1 MGTVNFG
8 PSTPSVGSSRIFKIC
23 KMPPDS
29 LANTDKNQSKK
40 AQKWLDHN
48 QYSRN
53 GILRYEEIFGRT
65 YVSVGGEATTKRFVS
80 QLDLKPGQK
89 VLDVGCGTGGGAFY
103 MARNYGVEVYGID
116 LSNNMI
122 GIAQDYRDEM
132 EPEVQHRVQFYVDD
146 ATTMNYPENFYDVV
160 YSRDTILHIDDKLS
174 LYKKLLKCLKPGGK
188 LMVTDYNHGDK
199 EHSEIFKKYVAGRGY
214 LLLTVDQ
221 YGDIIRKAGFN
232 KVVNSDVSS
241 YMMEIMKDELVKF
254 ANIKEKFIIQFSEE
268 DYDYIYNGWV
278 EKMGRVNDGDQVW
291 GFYTA
296 TK

>member
-1 MGTVNFG
+1 
-8 PSTPSVGSSRIFKIC
+8 
-23 KMPPDS
+23 MPPDS
-29 LANTDKNQSKK
+29 LANTDEGHQTKR

-103 MARNYGVEVYGID
+103 MARKYGVEVYGID
-116 LSNNMI
+116 LSTNMI
-122 GIAQDYRDEM
+122 GIAQEYRSTM
-132 EPEVQHRVQFYVDD
+132 EPAVQHRCQFYVDD
-146 ATTMNYPENFYDVV
+146 ATTMEYPENFYDVV

-174 LYKKLLKCLKPGGK
+174 LYKKLLSCLKPGGK
-188 LMVTDYNHGDK
+188 LMITDYNHGDK
-199 EHSEIFKKYVAGRGY
+199 EHSDRFKKYVAGRGY
-214 LLLTVDQ
+214 LLLTVEQ

-232 KVVNSDVSS
+232 KVVATDVSS
-241 YMMEIMKDELVKF
+241 YMMEIMTDELEKF
-254 ANIKEKFIIQFSEE
+254 AKIKEKFIIQFSEE
-268 DYDYIYNGWV
+268 DYDYIHDGWL
-278 EKMGRVNDGDQVW
+278 EKMGRVSDGDQVW